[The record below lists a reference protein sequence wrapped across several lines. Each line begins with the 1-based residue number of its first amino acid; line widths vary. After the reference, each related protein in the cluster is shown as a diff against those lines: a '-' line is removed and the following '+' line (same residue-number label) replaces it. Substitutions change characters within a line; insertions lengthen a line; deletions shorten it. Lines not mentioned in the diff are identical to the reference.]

1 MLKVEAFKKL
11 TTENKSDYLHEMFY
25 DNVKDNKKVRK
36 AFLIFIYNSDD
47 EELVE
52 FYDAIIHPEKRKWYM
67 DRQNTKI
74 KNRNNEMR
82 DMSKKLFEAKTQMY
96 DSIDKNEAEKI
107 LDNIQ

>member
-25 DNVKDNKKVRK
+25 DNVKDNKKVRN

-52 FYDAIIHPEKRKWYM
+52 FYDAIIHPEKRK
-67 DRQNTKI
+67 
-74 KNRNNEMR
+74 
-82 DMSKKLFEAKTQMY
+82 
-96 DSIDKNEAEKI
+96 
-107 LDNIQ
+107 

>member
-74 KNRNNEMR
+74 KNRNNEMGE
-82 DMSKKLFEAKTQMY
+82 MNKKLFEAKTEMY
-96 DSIDKNEAEKI
+96 DSMDKNEADKI
-107 LDNIQ
+107 LDNI

>member
-1 MLKVEAFKKL
+1 MLKTEAFKRL
-11 TTENKSDYLHEMFY
+11 TIENKADYLHQMFY
-25 DNVKDNKKVRK
+25 DNVKDNKKIKK
-36 AFLIFIYNSDD
+36 AFLFFIYNSED
-47 EELVE
+47 EDLVE

-96 DSIDKNEAEKI
+96 DSIDKNEADKI